1 VLPLID
7 GDELTL
13 HDADALKHRC
23 ASSSS
28 EELEED
34 ISLSSQ
40 AMYVFLVF
48 PLLSPLKLAFSLL
61 SLLGHSAL
69 ICPCSPQP

>member
-1 VLPLID
+1 LLPLIEE
-7 GDELTL
+7 DELMLLDTNTF
-13 HDADALKHRC
+13 KHMF

-34 ISLSSQ
+34 ISLSSHVIY
-40 AMYVFLVF
+40 AFLVF
-48 PLLSPLKLAFSLL
+48 PLLSLLKSSFSLL

-69 ICPCSPQP
+69 M